1 MKTKDK
7 NAVIELLASH
17 PKAPKA
23 RYKVLVEKLKELD
36 GATPS
41 QKRFYNAAM
50 YSPVNLESLE
60 YDLKKLCGITDRE
73 VKKLVSAN
81 KQEVKD
87 LDVIVE
93 LPEEIVERLKQV
105 NLEELNYNSEL
116 KPLAKNISE
125 ALGVEPTSQKKVDLI
140 AFIDGFIP
148 KEPTQ
153 EELATAFTEALSAA
167 PEDVKQG
174 LKIRELYPFLNDDDC
189 PDEFH
194 TLTGK
199 MVSAYINWKEGR
211 EELKALVEAGVSN
224 EEIYAIANKVVA
236 DFKLNLDCH
245 DELAYYQEHKQILGK
260 HPIFAEKMLQE
271 KVNNMG
277 QVELA
282 NRKKNLA
289 SYISRDKKA
298 FNKMEP
304 GEARD
309 NFQLKIKEWEDE
321 QRLVLERL
329 EKIADSQKV

>member
-7 NAVIELLASH
+7 NAVLELLASH

-93 LPEEIVERLKQV
+93 LPEALKAKLQDLDVE
-105 NLEELNYNSEL
+105 NANYNTEL
-116 KPLAKNISE
+116 KPIAKELSE
-125 ALGVEPTSQKKVDLI
+125 ALGVEPISQKKVDLI
-140 AFIDGFIP
+140 AFIKANFAKG
-148 KEPTQ
+148 PTA

-167 PEDVKQG
+167 PEEVKQG

-236 DFKLNLDCH
+236 DFKLSLDCH

-260 HPIFAEKMLQE
+260 HPIFAEKMLE
-271 KVNNMG
+271 EAVNALG
-277 QVELA
+277 TVELTK
-282 NRKKNLA
+282 RQKNLR
-289 SYISRDKKA
+289 SYISRDQKT
-298 FNKMEP
+298 FDKMND
-304 GEARD
+304 GEAKDQFGEKLQAWKDELDLVDARLD
-309 NFQLKIKEWEDE
+309 KI
-321 QRLVLERL
+321 
-329 EKIADSQKV
+329 S

>member
-7 NAVIELLASH
+7 NAVLELLASH

-23 RYKVLVEKLKELD
+23 RYKGLVEKLKELD

-50 YSPVNLESLE
+50 YSPVNLEGLE

-199 MVSAYINWKEGR
+199 MVSAYINWKEVR
-211 EELKALVEAGVSN
+211 
-224 EEIYAIANKVVA
+224 
-236 DFKLNLDCH
+236 
-245 DELAYYQEHKQILGK
+245 
-260 HPIFAEKMLQE
+260 
-271 KVNNMG
+271 
-277 QVELA
+277 
-282 NRKKNLA
+282 
-289 SYISRDKKA
+289 
-298 FNKMEP
+298 
-304 GEARD
+304 
-309 NFQLKIKEWEDE
+309 
-321 QRLVLERL
+321 
-329 EKIADSQKV
+329 